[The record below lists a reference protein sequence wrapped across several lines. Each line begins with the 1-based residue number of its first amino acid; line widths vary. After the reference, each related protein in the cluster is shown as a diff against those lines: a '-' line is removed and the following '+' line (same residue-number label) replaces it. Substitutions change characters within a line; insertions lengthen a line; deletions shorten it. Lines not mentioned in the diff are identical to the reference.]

1 MIRRLWCNFVRWGLR
16 YDEIQS
22 GVDRPIRDRPLNTD
36 PVVRISVYSAMNG
49 RILEMVK
56 PNNNIHVSDTKL
68 MLVPEGENL
77 SDTVSIML
85 LAEGMK

>member
-1 MIRRLWCNFVRWGLR
+1 MIRWLWSKMMKWGWDFNR
-16 YDEIQS
+16 DKDVCIS
-22 GVDRPIRDRPLNTD
+22 RDRTFMGE

-56 PNNNIHVSDTKL
+56 PNDMNHVNETKL

-77 SDTVSIML
+77 SDTVTMML

>member
-1 MIRRLWCNFVRWGLR
+1 MIRWLWSRMMKWGW
-16 YDEIQS
+16 DF
-22 GVDRPIRDRPLNTD
+22 GRDRDITVSRD
-36 PVVRISVYSAMNG
+36 RTFMGEPVVRISVYSAMNG

-56 PNNNIHVSDTKL
+56 PNDMNHVNETKL

-77 SDTVSIML
+77 SDTVTMML

>member
-1 MIRRLWCNFVRWGLR
+1 MRWGIR
-16 YDEIQS
+16 YDEIQLGS
-22 GVDRPIRDRPLNTD
+22 DIPVRDRQFSTE
-36 PVVRISVYSAMNG
+36 PVVRISVYPAMNG

-56 PNNNIHVSDTKL
+56 PSNNIHVSDTKL

-77 SDTVSIML
+77 SDTVTMML

>member
-1 MIRRLWCNFVRWGLR
+1 MIRRLWFNFVRWGLR

-22 GVDRPIRDRPLNTD
+22 GADRPIRDRPLNTD
-36 PVVRISVYSAMNG
+36 PIVRIAVYSAMNG
-49 RILEMVK
+49 RILELTK
-56 PNNNIHVSDTKL
+56 PNNNIHVTDSKL

-77 SDTVSIML
+77 SDTVSLML

>member
-1 MIRRLWCNFVRWGLR
+1 MIRKWWCNFVRWGLR
-16 YDEIQS
+16 YDEIQL
-22 GVDRPIRDRPLNTD
+22 GMPVRDRQFSTE
-36 PVVRISVYSAMNG
+36 PVVRISVYPAMNG

-56 PNNNIHVSDTKL
+56 PNNMTPVNDTKL

-77 SDTVSIML
+77 SDTVALML